1 MTDDG
6 TRPGPVAPAPLA
18 LFSFGMGSVG
28 TRVADAL
35 GTVLAPHEEREF
47 EWGHHKCRPLAD
59 VRGHDAVV
67 IGALHGDDR
76 FSVNDRLCRLLF
88 FLATLR
94 DNGAMRVT
102 AIVPFLCYSRKDRR
116 TKPHDPV
123 TSRYVAQLFEAV
135 GVDHVATI
143 EVHNP
148 AAFDN
153 AFRCPVTHID
163 AAPVVAEWLA
173 RACGDQTMVAASPDS
188 GGIKRVRH
196 YADVLG
202 ARLGRPVPLAFVEKY
217 RSDDVV
223 SGGTVVGE
231 VADRLV
237 VLIDDL
243 IAGGTTLARAAAACR
258 AAGARAV
265 VAAAVHGA
273 FVPGATKTLAAAPIE
288 RIVVLDHLPPAALDP
303 ALVASRLHLLD
314 SAGLIADA
322 IRTLRGT
329 AGRSSAPAEGP

>member
-1 MTDDG
+1 MTDDAI
-6 TRPGPVAPAPLA
+6 RSSPVAPAPLA
-18 LFSFGMGSVG
+18 LFSFGMGALG

-47 EWGHHKCRPLAD
+47 EWGQHKCRPLAD

-67 IGALHGDDR
+67 IGALHGDER

-88 FLATLR
+88 FLAALR
-94 DNGAMRVT
+94 DHGATRVS

-123 TSRYVAQLFEAV
+123 TTRYVAQLFEAV

-143 EVHNP
+143 EVHNT

-153 AFRCPVTHID
+153 AFRCPTTHID
-163 AAPVVAEWLA
+163 AAPVVADWLA
-173 RACGDQTMVAASPDS
+173 RAYGDQALVAASPDS
-188 GGIKRVRH
+188 GGIKRARH

-273 FVPGATKTLAAAPIE
+273 FASGAAATLAAAPLE
-288 RIVVLDHLPPAALDP
+288 RIAVLDHLPATALDP
-303 ALVASRLHLLD
+303 AFVASRLQLLPG
-314 SAGLIADA
+314 AGLIADA

-329 AGRSSAPAEGP
+329 GGTRPTGADRP